1 MQRFTAAALFLTFT
15 TALTAGCGESDG
27 LLRTQGRLL
36 QSGQAL
42 IPKSGEF
49 VQVIFVPIM
58 PEGQVPSDH
67 YVALVDQEA
76 GTFVPA
82 GKNRKGMPPGKYRV
96 AVELLQN
103 RKDQFGGKFD
113 TVQSPFVVDVDPTTQ
128 EIVIDL
134 DNPPTAS

>member
-1 MQRFTAAALFLTFT
+1 MQRFPTAVLFLTFT
-15 TALTAGCGESDG
+15 IALTAGCGKSDG

-42 IPKSGEF
+42 IPKAGEF
-49 VQVIFVPIM
+49 VQVVFVPIM

-67 YVALVDQEA
+67 YVALVDQAA

-134 DNPPTAS
+134 DNPPTTS